1 MDDFGKYGPQLAG
14 LSNQQADFDSV
25 SVKNIQDSAFL
36 QDSASFIP
44 IDSTLLTP
52 SDSLFRF
59 FEIRPEEK
67 IFIGDARF
75 PSDTTYV
82 ERILWDGLKIVPHEK
97 NHFQG
102 DWLTGI
108 MFFAFFLLVSVRA
121 GFSKYISSLFQSLI
135 NYPTAYRMFQ
145 ERNYSILHGAFRLE
159 ALFYIVF
166 SIFIFQVIVLVSS
179 NNSLFTLSFFGTTL
193 GVVIFYFLAKK
204 LAYFALG
211 SIFTGANDTREFLF
225 NMDNFNRGAGIVLF
239 PVVALIAYFP
249 TENPM
254 IAVFMGVLTTLVF
267 YIMLLK
273 RGISILLKKQFPIFY
288 LFLYL
293 CTLEILPLLLIYK
306 LVVD

>member
-1 MDDFGKYGPQLAG
+1 MNDSGKYGTQLTG
-14 LSNQQADFDSV
+14 LSGEQTTLDSV
-25 SVKNIQDSAFL
+25 SVENIQDSVFIE
-36 QDSASFIP
+36 DSITLVS

-59 FEIRPEEK
+59 FDIRPEEK
-67 IFIGDARF
+67 MFFGDSSYQ
-75 PSDTTYV
+75 SDTTYV
-82 ERILWDGLKIVPHEK
+82 EHILWTGLKITPRGK
-97 NHFQG
+97 SHFEG

-108 MFFAFFLLVSVRA
+108 IFFAFVLLVSVRA
-121 GFSKYISSLFQSLI
+121 GYSKYIGSLFQSLI
-135 NYPTAYRMFQ
+135 NYPTAFRMFR

-159 ALFYIVF
+159 ALFYITF
-166 SIFIFQVIVLVSS
+166 SIFIFQVMVLVS
-179 NNSLFTLSFFGTTL
+179 NNKSLFSFSFYGKTL
-193 GVVIFYFLAKK
+193 GVVVFYFLAKK

-211 SIFTGANDTREFLF
+211 SIFTGANATREFLF
-225 NMDNFNRGAGIVLF
+225 NMNNYNRGAGIVLF
-239 PVVALIAYFP
+239 PVVALIAYYP
-249 TENPM
+249 AGNPM
-254 IAVFMGVLTTLVF
+254 IAVFLGVLTTLVF

>member
-1 MDDFGKYGPQLAG
+1 MDDFGKYETQLAS
-14 LSNQQADFDSV
+14 LSNQQAVDSV
-25 SVKNIQDSAFL
+25 SIENL
-36 QDSASFIP
+36 QDSIFMDDSIALVP

-59 FEIRPEEK
+59 FEIRPEGK
-67 IFIGDARF
+67 MFLGDNLYQ
-75 PSDTTYV
+75 PDSTYV
-82 ERILWDGLKIVPHEK
+82 ERILWDGLKIVSHEK
-97 NHFQG
+97 NYFQG

-108 MFFAFFLLVSVRA
+108 MFFAFVLLVSVRA
-121 GFSKYISSLFQSLI
+121 GFSKYISSLFYSLV
-135 NYPTAYRMFQ
+135 NYPTAFRMFR

-159 ALFYIVF
+159 ALFYITF
-166 SIFIFQVIVLVSS
+166 SIFIFQVMVLVS
-179 NNSLFTLSFFGTTL
+179 NNQSLFTLSFYGLTL
-193 GVVIFYFLAKK
+193 GAVVFYFLAKK

-211 SIFTGANDTREFLF
+211 SIFTGANDSREFLF

-239 PVVALIAYFP
+239 PIVALIAYFP

-254 IAVFMGVLTTLVF
+254 IAVFMGVLTTFGF

>member
-1 MDDFGKYGPQLAG
+1 MDDFGKYRTQLAG
-14 LSNQQADFDSV
+14 LSNQQTSADSV
-25 SVKNIQDSAFL
+25 LVQIMQDSVFIEDSTAFV
-36 QDSASFIP
+36 P
-44 IDSTLLTP
+44 IDSTLLIP
-52 SDSLFRF
+52 SDTLFRF
-59 FEIRPEEK
+59 FEIRPDEK
-67 IFIGDARF
+67 IYIGDARYQA
-75 PSDTTYV
+75 DTTYI
-82 ERILWDGLKIVPHEK
+82 ESILWKGLKIMPHEK
-97 NHFQG
+97 NYFEG

-108 MFFAFFLLVSVRA
+108 MFFAFVLLVSVRA
-121 GFSKYISSLFQSLI
+121 GFSKYISSLFQSLV
-135 NYPTAYRMFQ
+135 NYPTAFRMFR
-145 ERNYSILHGAFRLE
+145 EKNYSILHGAFRLE
-159 ALFYIVF
+159 ALFYIAF
-166 SIFIFQVIVLVSS
+166 SIFIFQVIVLVS
-179 NNSLFTLSFFGTTL
+179 NNHSLFTLTFYGKTL
-193 GVVIFYFLAKK
+193 GAVILYFLAKK

-225 NMDNFNRGAGIVLF
+225 NMNNYNRGAGIILF

-254 IAVFMGVLTTLVF
+254 IAIFLGVLTTSVF